1 MFATQFAR
9 LLTVALYGFLSF
21 FWSGCQG
28 HDHDHEDDAFNAQAI
43 ALHDSLVVVESD
55 VRTLLADLQ
64 AQADGADVLTDS
76 LTAIAADLD
85 TWETFLV
92 EPEGAHEDGHDHGHD
107 HDHDHD
113 HDHSH
118 DAPDVTPE
126 QMVEVQQAL
135 LDAIRVLHTR
145 LSALPA
151 ASASATAP

>member
-1 MFATQFAR
+1 MFATRFTR

-28 HDHDHEDDAFNAQAI
+28 HDHDHDHEVEAFNIQAI
-43 ALHDSLVVVESD
+43 ALHDSIVVVESD

-64 AQADGADVLTDS
+64 AGAGDSVVLTDS
-76 LTAIAADLD
+76 LSVIAADLE

-92 EPEGAHEDGHDHGHD
+92 EPAGAHEDGHDHGHD

-113 HDHSH
+113 HSH
-118 DAPDVTPE
+118 DTPDVTPE

-135 LDAIRVLHTR
+135 LNAIRVLHSR

-151 ASASATAP
+151 VAASP